1 MGFFC
6 KEVLIRWAP
15 PAKLRTMS
23 TTGWKHIGP
32 CQHVVQFYQSDEVLI
47 DTLEAFLG
55 TGLQGDDSVLVIA
68 TGAHLDSLEGRLQAT
83 GIDLAK
89 ARASDRYLPL
99 DADRMVD
106 LFMASGRFD
115 RSGFFEIVGNAL
127 ARCKAAAPR
136 VRVFGELV
144 ALLWARKHYASAL
157 ELEEAWQVQTVR
169 DQLSV
174 LCSYPQVDFRGEAAR
189 MIGDICAAHTESVFA

>member
-1 MGFFC
+1 MQEE
-6 KEVLIRWAP
+6 KAR
-15 PAKLRTMS
+15 
-23 TTGWKHIGP
+23 WKHVGP
-32 CQHVVQFYQSDEVLI
+32 CQHVVQFYKSDGALI

-55 TGLQGDDSVLVIA
+55 SGLRDGESALVIA
-68 TGAHLDSLEGRLQAT
+68 TGAHLDSLEDRLRAS

-89 ARASDRYLPL
+89 ARAADRYIPL

-106 LFMASGRFD
+106 LIMASGRFD
-115 RSGFFEIVGNAL
+115 RGGFFEIVGNAL
-127 ARCKAAAPR
+127 TRCKAAAPR

-157 ELEEAWQVQTVR
+157 QLEDAWQAQAVR

-174 LCSYPQVDFRGEAAR
+174 LCSYPQVNFTGEASR

>member
-1 MGFFC
+1 MP
-6 KEVLIRWAP
+6 KV
-15 PAKLRTMS
+15 S
-23 TTGWKHIGP
+23 WKHPGP
-32 CQHVVQFYQSDEVLI
+32 CQHVVQFYKSDEALI
-47 DTLEAFLG
+47 DTLQEFLG
-55 TGLQGDDSVLVIA
+55 SGLRQGESVLVIA
-68 TGAHLDSLEGRLQAT
+68 SGAHLDSLEHRLRAS

-89 ARASDRYLPL
+89 ARAADRYLPL
-99 DADRMVD
+99 DADRMFD

-115 RSGFFEIVGNAL
+115 RGGFFEIVGNAL

-157 ELEEAWQVQTVR
+157 QLEDAWQVQAVR